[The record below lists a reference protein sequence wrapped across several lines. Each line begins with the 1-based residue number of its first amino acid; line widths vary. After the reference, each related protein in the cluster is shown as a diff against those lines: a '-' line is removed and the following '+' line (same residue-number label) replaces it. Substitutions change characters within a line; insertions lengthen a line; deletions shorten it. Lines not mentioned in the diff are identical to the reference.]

1 MSVIFVARSAN
12 FGKWAADV
20 GLGKHVFKIGL
31 APDKTAAKA
40 AADAGWAG
48 ESDWRLTAVEE
59 AGDIDEAAALAGVER
74 KEKLVDP
81 SYYPKLKGAGGV
93 VRVNIAHVQ
102 NALLIS
108 QAMESADQP
117 LAASKAKPKDVADYL
132 IRLARG

>member
-12 FGKWAADV
+12 ISKWAADV
-20 GLGKHVFKIGL
+20 GLGKNVVKVG
-31 APDKTAAKA
+31 AAADKNAAKTAA
-40 AADAGWAG
+40 DHGWAG
-48 ESDWRLTAVEE
+48 ESDWRLAAVEDVGE
-59 AGDIDEAAALAGVER
+59 IDEAAALAGVAR

-81 SYYPKLKGAGGV
+81 AYYPRLKGEGGI

-102 NALLIS
+102 NALLVS

-117 LAASKAKPKDVADYL
+117 LTAPKAKPKDVADYL

>member
-12 FGKWAADV
+12 LGKWAADV
-20 GLGKHVFKIGL
+20 GLGKHVVKIGV
-31 APDKTAAKA
+31 AADKNAAKA
-40 AADAGWAG
+40 AADQGWAG
-48 ESDWRLTAVEE
+48 ESDWRLAAVEE
-59 AGDIDEAAALAGVER
+59 VGDIDEAAALAGVAR

-81 SYYPKLKGAGGV
+81 VYYPRLKGEAGI

-102 NALLIS
+102 NALLVS

-117 LAASKAKPKDVADYL
+117 LSAPKPKPKDVADYL

>member
-12 FGKWAADV
+12 LGKWAADV
-20 GLGKHVFKIGL
+20 GLGKHVVKIGV
-31 APDKTAAKA
+31 AADKNAAKV
-40 AADAGWAG
+40 AADQGWAG
-48 ESDWRLTAVEE
+48 ESDWRLAAVEE
-59 AGDIDEAAALAGVER
+59 VGDIDEAAALAGVAR

-81 SYYPKLKGAGGV
+81 VYYPRLKGEAGI

-102 NALLIS
+102 NALLVS

-117 LAASKAKPKDVADYL
+117 LSAPKPKPKDVADYL

>member
-12 FGKWAADV
+12 ISKWAADV
-20 GLGKHVFKIGL
+20 GLGKHILKLGVAVDKV
-31 APDKTAAKA
+31 AAKTAAE
-40 AADAGWAG
+40 AGWAG
-48 ESDWRLTAVEE
+48 ENDWRLAAVEE
-59 AGDIDEAAALAGVER
+59 AADIDEAAALAGVAR

-81 SYYPKLKGAGGV
+81 TYYPRVKGEGGI

-102 NALLIS
+102 NALLVS

-117 LAASKAKPKDVADYL
+117 LTAPKVKPKDVADYV

>member
-12 FGKWAADV
+12 FSKWAADV
-20 GLGKHVFKIGL
+20 GLGKHVVKIGV
-31 APDKTAAKA
+31 AADKAAAKA

-48 ESDWRLTAVEE
+48 ETDWRLTAVEE

-81 SYYPKLKGAGGV
+81 SYYPRLKGASGV
-93 VRVNIAHVQ
+93 VRLNITHVQ
-102 NALLIS
+102 NAMLIS

-117 LAASKAKPKDVADYL
+117 LAAAKATPKDIADYL

>member
-12 FGKWAADV
+12 ISKWAADV
-20 GLGKHVFKIGL
+20 GLGKHVVKIGV
-31 APDKTAAKA
+31 AADKNAAKA

-48 ESDWRLTAVEE
+48 ESDWRLAAVEDV
-59 AGDIDEAAALAGVER
+59 GDLDEPAALTGVAR

-81 SYYPKLKGAGGV
+81 VYYPRLKGEGGI

-102 NALLIS
+102 NALLVS

-117 LAASKAKPKDVADYL
+117 LSAPKPKPKDVADYV